1 MMFCSAYKINRFFEE
16 NLEISQSKQ
25 KQIKS
30 PRISACRYNALEHVG
45 LFPFSI
51 CFVHPTFVTKVESVT
66 YMWLCL
72 VFAQLALYDEDVMM
86 I

>member
-1 MMFCSAYKINRFFEE
+1 MMFYSEYKINRFFEE

-25 KQIKS
+25 KQINS
-30 PRISACRYNALEHVG
+30 SRISPCRYDTLEHVA
-45 LFPFSI
+45 LFHFSI

-72 VFAQLALYDEDVMM
+72 LSLLS
-86 I
+86 